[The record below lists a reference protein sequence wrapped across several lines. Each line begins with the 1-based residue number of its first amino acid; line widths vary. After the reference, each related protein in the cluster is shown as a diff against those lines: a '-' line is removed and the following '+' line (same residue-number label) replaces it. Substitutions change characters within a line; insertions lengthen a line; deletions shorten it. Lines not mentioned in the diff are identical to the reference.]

1 MTFSI
6 VAYDVDSQSWGIAV
20 ASKFLAVGAVV
31 PWGRAGAGA
40 VATQAAANLSY
51 GPDGIDLLAN
61 GLPAGEVVERLTGA
75 DDERDSRQCGVVD
88 AQGRGATFTGP
99 ECLDWAGGTAGDGFA
114 VQGNVLAGPQV
125 VEAMATAWRER
136 SDEPFGRRL
145 LEALTA
151 GDRAGGDRR
160 GRQSAALRVWR
171 AGAAYGGVLDLA
183 VDLRVDDHRNPVE
196 ELGRL
201 LALHELYFG
210 KPDDKSLLPLEGALA
225 DEVASLLDR
234 LGYQTS
240 KGSRLAEALET
251 WAGTENF
258 EERLVPGKLDPVIL
272 EQLRRHSTAHEGADS
287 SLTSGEPDTYA

>member
-51 GPDGIDLLAN
+51 GPDGIDLLAS

-75 DDERDSRQCGVVD
+75 DDGRDSRQCGVVD

-99 ECLDWAGGTAGDGFA
+99 DCLDWAGGTAGDGFA

-125 VEAMATAWRER
+125 VEAMATAWQER

-151 GDRAGGDRR
+151 GDRVGGDRR

-210 KPDDKSLLPLEGALA
+210 KPDQKSLLPLEGALA
-225 DEVASLLDR
+225 DEVASLLDQ

-272 EQLRRHSTAHEGADS
+272 EQLRRHSTADQ
-287 SLTSGEPDTYA
+287 

>member
-1 MTFSI
+1 
-6 VAYDVDSQSWGIAV
+6 
-20 ASKFLAVGAVV
+20 
-31 PWGRAGAGA
+31 

-61 GLPAGEVVERLTGA
+61 GLSAGEVVERLTGA

-88 AQGRGATFTGP
+88 AHGRGATFTGP

-210 KPDDKSLLPLEGALA
+210 KPDHKSLLPLEGALA
-225 DEVASLLDR
+225 DEMASLLDR

-240 KGSRLAEALET
+240 EGSRLAEALET

-287 SLTSGEPDTYA
+287 SLTSGEPDTYAYRHR

>member
-6 VAYDVDSQSWGIAV
+6 VAYEVESQSWGIAV

-210 KPDDKSLLPLEGALA
+210 KPDHKSLLPLEGALA

>member
-6 VAYDVDSQSWGIAV
+6 VAYDVESASWGVAV
-20 ASKFLAVGAVV
+20 ASKFLAVGALV

-51 GPDGIDLLAN
+51 GPDGLELLAA
-61 GLPAGEVVERLTGA
+61 GLPADEVVARLTGS
-75 DDERDSRQCGVVD
+75 DDGRDSRQVGVVD
-88 AQGRGATFTGP
+88 AAGRGATFTGP
-99 ECLDWAGGTAGDGFA
+99 ECMDWAGGQAGDGFA
-114 VQGNVLAGPQV
+114 VQGNILAGPDV
-125 VEAMATAWRER
+125 VQAMADAWRNR
-136 SDEPFGRRL
+136 ADEPFERRL

-171 AGAAYGGVLDLA
+171 AAAAYGGVLDLA
-183 VDLRVDDHRNPVE
+183 IDLRVDDHRNPVE

-210 KPDDKSLLPLEGALA
+210 EPDPDKLLPLEGALA
-225 DEVASLLDR
+225 DEVTDLLGR
-234 LGYQTS
+234 LGYTAP
-240 KGSRLAEALET
+240 LADALDA

-258 EERLVPGKLDPVIL
+258 EERLVAGQLDPVVL
-272 EQLRRHSTAHEGADS
+272 EHLRAQAG
-287 SLTSGEPDTYA
+287 